1 MTTSPQS
8 ASAHSDSADE
18 ALALLERDSQR
29 ATADDGPFDQ
39 LGSSSGSWHGG
50 PSASAQEPLPLAE
63 EVDDTSASPWA
74 GGWSAHWS
82 ADGSNTQLLAGSSAA
97 PWSADGSNTQQLAG
111 SSAAPATEYSVS
123 PGLTGRATVLAATAA
138 ACLIAA
144 FDAALTGRI
153 SFFFDLCFVVLCLAL
168 ASGVRRRDLFTAAV
182 LPPLLLA
189 VVVAGA
195 AVLAPAT
202 LAASDGLSA
211 VFLKGLAAH
220 AGALLWGYAV
230 ALATV
235 GARIGASRG
244 SKR

>member
-63 EVDDTSASPWA
+63 EVDDTSSSPWA

-82 ADGSNTQLLAGSSAA
+82 ADGSNTQ
-97 PWSADGSNTQQLAG
+97 QLTGA
-111 SSAAPATEYSVS
+111 SAPATEYSVS

-153 SFFFDLCFVVLCLAL
+153 SFFFDLCFVVLCLTL

-220 AGALLWGYAV
+220 AGALVWGYAV

-235 GARIGASRG
+235 GARIVASRG

>member
-82 ADGSNTQLLAGSSAA
+82 ADGSNTQ
-97 PWSADGSNTQQLAG
+97 QLAG
-111 SSAAPATEYSVS
+111 ASAAPATEYSVS

-153 SFFFDLCFVVLCLAL
+153 SFFFDLCFVVLCLTL
-168 ASGVRRRDLFTAAV
+168 AAAVRRRDLFTAAV

>member
-50 PSASAQEPLPLAE
+50 PSGSAQEPLPLAE
-63 EVDDTSASPWA
+63 EVDDTSASPA

-82 ADGSNTQLLAGSSAA
+82 ADGSNTQ
-97 PWSADGSNTQQLAG
+97 QLAG
-111 SSAAPATEYSVS
+111 ASAPATEYSVS

-153 SFFFDLCFVVLCLAL
+153 SFFFDLCFVVLCLTL

-235 GARIGASRG
+235 GARILASRG